1 MQLAAG
7 NFNFLNIKRFTVNSD
22 RPKPKV
28 IVICGPTGAGK
39 TSAAIEIAGE
49 FNGEII
55 NADSMQIYKYMDIGT
70 AKPTSD
76 EQARVKHHMIDIVYP
91 DESFDAA
98 MYAKMARETVMKLDR
113 QEVVSFVVGGT
124 GFYIKALLYGLFI
137 GPAKGGDVNVRERLK
152 GEAAVH
158 GAAFLHRRLSKCDPI
173 AAENI
178 HHNDTY
184 RIIRALEVY
193 EITGKSISEYHE
205 EHRFADELF
214 RVLTIGL
221 DINREILYDR
231 INSRVDAMIDAG
243 FIDEVKRLLDRGYSE
258 NLKPMQSIGYRHA
271 VDYIKGR
278 VSWDEALSTLKRDTR
293 RYAKRQLTWFKADL
307 QTVWMKPEQS
317 KDIIRLVKKFLSG
330 T

>member
-1 MQLAAG
+1 M
-7 NFNFLNIKRFTVNSD
+7 NSD

-28 IVICGPTGAGK
+28 IVICGPTGVGK
-39 TSAAIEIAGE
+39 TSVAIEIAGE
-49 FNGEII
+49 FKSEII
-55 NADSMQIYKYMDIGT
+55 NADSMQIYRYMDIGT
-70 AKPTSD
+70 AKPTLD

-98 MYAKMARETVMKLDR
+98 MYAKMARETIMQLDR
-113 QEVVSFVVGGT
+113 QEVVAFIVGGT

-152 GEAAVH
+152 GEATVH
-158 GAAFLHRRLSKCDPI
+158 GPAFLHTRLSKCDPI

-178 HHNDTY
+178 HPNDTY
-184 RIIRALEVY
+184 RVIRALEVY

-205 EHRFADELF
+205 EHRFTDEPF
-214 RVLTIGL
+214 QVLTIGL
-221 DINREILYDR
+221 DMNRETLYDR

-243 FIDEVKRLLDRGYSE
+243 LVDEVKGLLDNGYSE

-278 VSWDEALSTLKRDTR
+278 LSWDEALLTLKRDTR
-293 RYAKRQLTWFKADL
+293 RYAKRQLTWFRTDL
-307 QTVWMKPEQS
+307 RIAWIKPEQLE
-317 KDIIRLVKKFLSG
+317 DIVQLIKKFLAG

>member
-1 MQLAAG
+1 M
-7 NFNFLNIKRFTVNSD
+7 NSD

-28 IVICGPTGAGK
+28 VVICGPTGVGK

-49 FNGEII
+49 FKGEII

-70 AKPTSD
+70 AKPTLD

-98 MYAKMARETVMKLDR
+98 MYAKMARETIMELDR
-113 QEVVSFVVGGT
+113 QEVVSFVAGGT

-137 GPAKGGDVNVRERLK
+137 GPAKSGDVNIRKRLK
-152 GEAAVH
+152 GEATVH
-158 GAAFLHRRLSKCDPI
+158 GAAFLHTRLSKCDPI

-178 HHNDTY
+178 HPNDTY

-205 EHRFADELF
+205 KHRFTDKPF
-214 RVLTIGL
+214 KVLTIGL
-221 DINREILYDR
+221 DMNREILYDR

-243 FIDEVKRLLDRGYSE
+243 LIDEVKGLLDNGYSE

-271 VDYIKGR
+271 VNYIKGR
-278 VSWDEALSTLKRDTR
+278 LPWDEAVLTLKQDTR
-293 RYAKRQLTWFKADL
+293 KYAKRQMTWFKADL
-307 QTVWMKPEQS
+307 KIVWVKPEQL
-317 KDIIRLVKKFLSG
+317 KDIIHLIKKFLAG

>member
-1 MQLAAG
+1 M
-7 NFNFLNIKRFTVNSD
+7 
-22 RPKPKV
+22 
-28 IVICGPTGAGK
+28 IVIYGPTGVGK
-39 TSAAIEIAGE
+39 TSAAIEIAGK
-49 FNGEII
+49 FKGEII

-70 AKPTSD
+70 AKPTPD

-98 MYAKMARETVMKLDR
+98 MYAKMARETVMELDK
-113 QEVVSFVVGGT
+113 QNIVSFVVGGT
-124 GFYIKALLYGLFI
+124 GFYIKALLHGLFT
-137 GPAKGGDVNVRERLK
+137 GPAKGGDINVRERLK
-152 GEAAVH
+152 EEAAVY
-158 GAAFLHRRLSKCDPI
+158 GAAFLHTRLSKCDPI

-178 HHNDTY
+178 HPNDTY

-205 EHRFADELF
+205 KHRFTDKPF
-214 RVLTIGL
+214 KVLTIGL
-221 DINREILYDR
+221 DMNREILYDR

-243 FIDEVKRLLDRGYSE
+243 LIDEVKGLLDRGYSE

-271 VDYIKGR
+271 VDYIKAR
-278 VSWDEALSTLKRDTR
+278 ISWDEALSTLKRDTR
-293 RYAKRQLTWFKADL
+293 RYAKRQMTWFKADL

-317 KDIIRLVKKFLSG
+317 KDIIRLIKKFLSG

>member
-1 MQLAAG
+1 M
-7 NFNFLNIKRFTVNSD
+7 NSD
-22 RPKPKV
+22 RSKPKV

-39 TSAAIEIAGE
+39 TSAAIEIAGK
-49 FNGEII
+49 FKGEII

-70 AKPTSD
+70 AKPTPD

-98 MYAKMARETVMKLDR
+98 MYAKMARETVMKLDK
-113 QEVVSFVVGGT
+113 QNIVSFGVGGT
-124 GFYIKALLYGLFI
+124 GFYIKALLHGLFT
-137 GPAKGGDVNVRERLK
+137 GPAKGWDVNVRERLK

-158 GAAFLHRRLSKCDPI
+158 GAAFLHTRLSKCDPI

-178 HHNDTY
+178 HPNDTY

-193 EITGKSISEYHE
+193 EITGKSISECHE
-205 EHRFADELF
+205 EHRFADEPF
-214 RVLTIGL
+214 KVLTIGL

-243 FIDEVKRLLDRGYSE
+243 LIDEVKWLLDKGYSE

-271 VDYIKGR
+271 VDYIKAR
-278 VSWDEALSTLKRDTR
+278 ISWDETLSTLKRDTR
-293 RYAKRQLTWFKADL
+293 RYAKRQMTWFKADL
-307 QTVWMKPEQS
+307 RIAWIKPEQLE
-317 KDIIRLVKKFLSG
+317 DIVRLIKKFLAE

>member
-1 MQLAAG
+1 M
-7 NFNFLNIKRFTVNSD
+7 NSD

-49 FNGEII
+49 FKGEII

-70 AKPTSD
+70 AKPTPD
-76 EQARVKHHMIDIVYP
+76 EQARVKHHMIDVVYP

-113 QEVVSFVVGGT
+113 QDTVSFIVGGT
-124 GFYIKALLYGLFI
+124 GFYIKALLHGLFI
-137 GPAKGGDVNVRERLK
+137 GPAKGGDVNARECLK

-158 GAAFLHRRLSKCDPI
+158 GAAFLHRRLSKCDPT

-178 HHNDTY
+178 HPNDTY

-193 EITGKSISEYHE
+193 EITGKSISEHHE
-205 EHRFADELF
+205 EHRFTDEPF
-214 RVLTIGL
+214 KVLTIGL
-221 DINREILYDR
+221 DMNREILYDR

-243 FIDEVKRLLDRGYSE
+243 LVDEVKWLLHKGYSE

-278 VSWDEALSTLKRDTR
+278 LTWDEALSTLKRDTR

-307 QTVWMKPEQS
+307 RIAWIKPEQL
-317 KDIIRLVKKFLSG
+317 KNIVRLIKKFLSV

>member
-1 MQLAAG
+1 M
-7 NFNFLNIKRFTVNSD
+7 NFD
-22 RPKPKV
+22 RPKPMIV
-28 IVICGPTGAGK
+28 VICGPTGVGK

-49 FNGEII
+49 FKGEII

-70 AKPTSD
+70 AKPTPD
-76 EQARVKHHMIDIVYP
+76 EQACVKHHMIDIVYP

-98 MYAKMARETVMKLDR
+98 VYAKMARETIMKLDR
-113 QEVVSFVVGGT
+113 EEVVSFVVGGT

-137 GPAKGGDVNVRERLK
+137 APAKGGDVNVRERLK
-152 GEAAVH
+152 GEATVH
-158 GAAFLHRRLSKCDPI
+158 GPAFLHRQLSKCDPI

-178 HHNDTY
+178 HPNDTY

-205 EHRFADELF
+205 EHRFTDEPF
-214 RVLTIGL
+214 QVLTIGL
-221 DINREILYDR
+221 DMNRETLYDR

-243 FIDEVKRLLDRGYSE
+243 LVDEVKGLLDNGYSE

-271 VDYIKGR
+271 VNYIKGR
-278 VSWDEALSTLKRDTR
+278 LPWDEALSTLKRDTR
-293 RYAKRQLTWFKADL
+293 RYAKRQMTWFKADL
-307 QTVWMKPEQS
+307 RIAWIKPEQLE
-317 KDIIRLVKKFLSG
+317 DIVRLIKKFLPG

>member
-1 MQLAAG
+1 M
-7 NFNFLNIKRFTVNSD
+7 NSE

-28 IVICGPTGAGK
+28 IVICGPTGVGK

-49 FNGEII
+49 FKGEII

-70 AKPTSD
+70 AKPTLD

-98 MYAKMARETVMKLDR
+98 MYAKTARETVIKLDR

-124 GFYIKALLYGLFI
+124 GFYIKALLYGLFT
-137 GPAKGGDVNVRERLK
+137 GPAKGGDVNIRERLK
-152 GEAAVH
+152 GEATVH
-158 GAAFLHRRLSKCDPI
+158 GAAFLHTRLRKCDPI

-178 HHNDTY
+178 HPNDTY

-205 EHRFADELF
+205 EHRFTDEPF
-214 RVLTIGL
+214 KVLTFGL
-221 DINREILYDR
+221 DMNREILYDR

-243 FIDEVKRLLDRGYSE
+243 LIDEVKGLLDNGYSE

-271 VDYIKGR
+271 VNYIKGR
-278 VSWDEALSTLKRDTR
+278 LPWDEALSTLKRDTR
-293 RYAKRQLTWFKADL
+293 RYAKRQMTWFKADL
-307 QTVWMKPEQS
+307 RIAWIKPEQLE
-317 KDIIRLVKKFLSG
+317 DIVQPVKKFLAG

>member
-1 MQLAAG
+1 M
-7 NFNFLNIKRFTVNSD
+7 NSD
-22 RPKPKV
+22 KPKPKL

-49 FNGEII
+49 FKGEII
-55 NADSMQIYKYMDIGT
+55 NADSMQIYRYMDIGT
-70 AKPTSD
+70 AKPTPD

-98 MYAKMARETVMKLDR
+98 MYAKMAREIIMKLDR

-124 GFYIKALLYGLFI
+124 GFYIKALLYGLFMEGQSDLNI
-137 GPAKGGDVNVRERLK
+137 RERLK
-152 GEAAVH
+152 AEAAVH
-158 GAAFLHRRLSKCDPI
+158 GAAFLHTRLSKCDPLS
-173 AAENI
+173 AENI
-178 HHNDTY
+178 HPNDTY
-184 RIIRALEVY
+184 RIIRALELY
-193 EITGKSISEYHE
+193 EMTGKSISEYHE

-214 RVLTIGL
+214 KVLTIGL

-243 FIDEVKRLLDRGYSE
+243 FVDEVKGLLDKGYSE
-258 NLKPMQSIGYRHA
+258 SLKPMQSIGYRHLT
-271 VDYIKGR
+271 DYIKGR
-278 VSWDEALSTLKRDTR
+278 LTWDKALLTLKRDTR

-307 QTVWMKPEQS
+307 RIAWIKPEQLE
-317 KDIIRLVKKFLSG
+317 DIVRLIKKFLSV

>member
-1 MQLAAG
+1 M
-7 NFNFLNIKRFTVNSD
+7 NSD

-28 IVICGPTGAGK
+28 VVICGPTGVGK

-49 FNGEII
+49 FKGEII

-70 AKPTSD
+70 AKPTLD

-98 MYAKMARETVMKLDR
+98 MYAKTARETIMKLDR

-137 GPAKGGDVNVRERLK
+137 GPAKSGDVNIRKRLK
-152 GEAAVH
+152 GEATVH
-158 GAAFLHRRLSKCDPI
+158 GAAFLHTRLSKCDPI

-178 HHNDTY
+178 HPNDTY

-205 EHRFADELF
+205 KHRFTDKPF
-214 RVLTIGL
+214 KVLTIGL
-221 DINREILYDR
+221 DMNREILYDR

-243 FIDEVKRLLDRGYSE
+243 LIDEVKGLLDNGYSE

-271 VDYIKGR
+271 VNYIKGR
-278 VSWDEALSTLKRDTR
+278 LPWDEAVLTLKQDTR
-293 RYAKRQLTWFKADL
+293 KYAKRQMTWFKADL
-307 QTVWMKPEQS
+307 KIVWVKPEQL
-317 KDIIRLVKKFLSG
+317 KDIIHLIKKFLAG

>member
-1 MQLAAG
+1 MTDAHFEIMK
-7 NFNFLNIKRFTVNSD
+7 NHRSVD
-22 RPKPKV
+22 CPV
-28 IVICGPTGAGK
+28 IVLVGPTAIGK
-39 TSAAIEIAGE
+39 TALSLQLVER
-49 FNGEII
+49 FDCEII
-55 NADSMQIYKYMDIGT
+55 SMDSMQVYRYMDIGT
-70 AKPTSD
+70 AKPTPD

-113 QEVVSFVVGGT
+113 RDVVSFVVGGT

-158 GAAFLHRRLSKCDPI
+158 GAAFLHTRLSKCDPI

-178 HHNDTY
+178 HPNDTY

-205 EHRFADELF
+205 EHRFADEPF
-214 RVLTIGL
+214 KVLTIGL
-221 DINREILYDR
+221 DMNREILYDR

-243 FIDEVKRLLDRGYSE
+243 LIDEVKGLLDNGYSE

-293 RYAKRQLTWFKADL
+293 RYAKRQMTWFKADS

-317 KDIIRLVKKFLSG
+317 KDIIRLIRKFLPG

>member
-1 MQLAAG
+1 M
-7 NFNFLNIKRFTVNSD
+7 NSD
-22 RPKPKV
+22 KPKPKL
-28 IVICGPTGAGK
+28 IVICGPTGVGK
-39 TSAAIEIAGE
+39 TSAAIEVAGE

-70 AKPTSD
+70 AKPTPD

-98 MYAKMARETVMKLDR
+98 MYAKMARETIMKLDR
-113 QEVVSFVVGGT
+113 QDTVSFVAGGT

-137 GPAKGGDVNVRERLK
+137 GPAKGVDVNIRERLK
-152 GEAAVH
+152 AEAAVH
-158 GAAFLHRRLSKCDPI
+158 GAAFLHTQLSKCDPI

-184 RIIRALEVY
+184 RIIRALEIY
-193 EITGKSISEYHE
+193 EMTGKSISEYHE
-205 EHRFADELF
+205 EHRFADEPF
-214 RVLTIGL
+214 KVLTIGL

-243 FIDEVKRLLDRGYSE
+243 FVDEVKGLLDKGYSE
-258 NLKPMQSIGYRHA
+258 NLKSMQSIGYRHIT
-271 VDYIKGR
+271 DYINGR
-278 VSWDEALSTLKRDTR
+278 LSWDEALSTLKRDTR

-307 QTVWMKPEQS
+307 RIAWIKPEQLE
-317 KDIIRLVKKFLSG
+317 DIIRLIKKFLSV